1 MWFQPCAVTCWF
13 KITPLLHFQF
23 RVFTVLGTWLGLC
36 LFAIDIQAR
45 QVSSTH
51 YTVRDHLPS
60 NICYRLLQDDKG
72 YILVA
77 TEKGMARFDGYS
89 FTPLF
94 TKNALPTLD
103 IWGVFQDQHNRI
115 WLKSKISNSQ
125 FIYHD
130 SVYDFKSLSPLSKQL
145 QVKMDYQGI
154 PCIYNPNPHD
164 LAVYDMDKELH
175 LTRIPVSFEFKQMIL
190 SGNVLHYSMEKDKL
204 HLILDYGKMVT
215 YHVKSQQLQERIFS
229 GSLSTVAY
237 ANDSHRHYYFRIKDS
252 VFSVSNQQLTFVN
265 TFSKLGFGSSVR
277 WIGGGS
283 QSLFFLED
291 NRLFA
296 TDLNLKVMN
305 LNLPQVTSH
314 YSQVFEDVEKNLW
327 FVTVEDGL
335 YFVSQ
340 RALESQLMN
349 KSNGLSNDHILTL
362 RLTSKGRLYLG
373 TYAQPNIEYIE
384 KGVMGQIQKKP
395 TNVRCMLNFENGD
408 LLVSNEFMSSTNYQ
422 FSVKD
427 YLEGESI
434 STHFSNGQ
442 YITDLKVP
450 VKSSYKLDEQHFVLG
465 GENVIYFC
473 EKKEDEIS
481 IERKFNL
488 QGVVYGIAS
497 FWHQMLF
504 ATSMGLYE
512 YRQDSLHYL
521 GGQYSYLSHYS
532 RALVVDHNN
541 RAWLS
546 DDIGGVCCFDSSY
559 RRLAIIDELANMSTS
574 SLHVDT
580 HDKNIYAATNNG
592 LFVIKPNVER
602 PLTYTIHR
610 FTTADGLASNEVNSV
625 QTDSTHIYVATSS
638 GLSVLPKKQNLVTYT
653 PRIYCTRFLVNNQAK
668 SIDDDYTLGYKER
681 NIRIELTCLSYQS
694 LGNITYYYR
703 IKESG
708 NDWVATQQRV
718 FEYSELEPGEYT
730 FEAYARDVNGIKT
743 GNSVSIHVSI
753 VPPFWQT
760 SLFKFVAI
768 SLILLAA
775 FGLFYRRFQR
785 KREKE
790 IRELEFKRERAEL
803 TLTALQS
810 QLNSHFIFNSL
821 NAIQNFIFNHDEVTA
836 SEYMSKFARLIRLYL
851 ESSRTKLG
859 SIQTELELL
868 KIYTDLE
875 RLRFDNKFEVCI
887 ESDKV
892 TNLQTQFPTNMIQ
905 PFVENAI
912 LHGLL
917 HQPDKGQLTIRFE
930 ETASA
935 ILCTVDDNGVGRE
948 KSLEINN
955 KKKRTSLG
963 MQIIQDK
970 VITIDHLLANK
981 MKIEFTDY
989 SMEKDQ
995 RTGTCVKLIYTKT

>member
-1 MWFQPCAVTCWF
+1 M
-13 KITPLLHFQF
+13 
-23 RVFTVLGTWLGLC
+23 C
-36 LFAIDIQAR
+36 LFWSSADAR
-45 QVSSTH
+45 QVPSTH

-60 NICYRLLQDDKG
+60 NICYRILQDGKG

-103 IWGVFQDQHNRI
+103 VWGIFQDQHDRI
-115 WLKSKISNSQ
+115 WLKSKLSNSQ
-125 FIYHD
+125 FIYRD
-130 SVYDFKSLSPLSKQL
+130 SVYDFANLAPICKQL
-145 QVKMDYQGI
+145 EVKMDYQGI
-154 PCIYNPNPHD
+154 PCIYNPNPKD
-164 LAVYDMDKELH
+164 LAVYDLNAQ
-175 LTRIPVSFEFKQMIL
+175 LNLIRIPVSNEFKLMMM
-190 SGNVLHYSMEKDKL
+190 SGHVLHYSSENDKL

-215 YHVKSQQLQERIFS
+215 YHVKTHQLLERNFA
-229 GSLSTVAY
+229 GSLSTMAY
-237 ANDSHRHYYFRIKDS
+237 SNDVNRHYYFRVEDS
-252 VFSVSNQQLTFVN
+252 VFSVSNQQLSFVN
-265 TFSKLGFGSSVR
+265 TLSKLGFGNSVR

-283 QSLFFLED
+283 QSLFFLD
-291 NRLFA
+291 GDRLFA
-296 TDLNLKVMN
+296 TDLNLQVIN
-305 LNLPQVTSH
+305 LNLPQITSH

-340 RALESQLMN
+340 RALESELVN

-362 RLTSKGRLYLG
+362 RLTKNGRLYLG

-384 KGVMGQIQKKP
+384 NGVIGQIQKKP
-395 TNVRCMLNFENGD
+395 TNVRSMLTFDNGD
-408 LLVSNEFMSSTNYQ
+408 ILVSNEFISKFNYH
-422 FSVKD
+422 FTIKD
-427 YLEGESI
+427 TQVIEKPINRFNKG
-434 STHFSNGQ
+434 H
-442 YITDLKVP
+442 YITDLRISAKA
-450 VKSSYKLDEQHFVLG
+450 SYKIDEQHFVLG
-465 GENVIYFC
+465 GESAIYFY
-473 EKKEDEIS
+473 EQKGNEICL
-481 IERKFNL
+481 ERKISL
-488 QGVVYGIAS
+488 QGVVYDIAS
-497 FWHQMLF
+497 FRQQILF
-504 ATSMGLYE
+504 ATTMGVYSF
-512 YRQDSLHYL
+512 RQNKLTYL
-521 GGQYSYLSHYS
+521 GEKYPFLSHYS
-532 RALVVDHNN
+532 RALVVDQNN
-541 RAWLS
+541 LAWLS

-559 RRLAIIDELANMSTS
+559 HRMAVVHELANLSTT
-574 SLHVDT
+574 SLYADVIHQT
-580 HDKNIYAATNNG
+580 IYASTNNG
-592 LFVIKPNVER
+592 LYEIKPS
-602 PLTYTIHR
+602 LGDQLKYTLHR

-625 QTDSTHIYVATSS
+625 QTDSARIYVATSS
-638 GLSVLPKKQNLVTYT
+638 GLSILPQQRNLVPYT
-653 PRIYCTRFLVNNQAK
+653 PRIYCTRFLVNNQSK
-668 SIDDDYTLGYKER
+668 PLSETYSLSYKER

-694 LGNITYYYR
+694 LGSITYYYR

-718 FEYSELEPGEYT
+718 FEYSELEPGDYT

-743 GNSVSIHVSI
+743 GNSVTIHVKI
-753 VPPFWQT
+753 IPPFWQT
-760 SLFKFVAI
+760 TLFKFIAI
-768 SLILLAA
+768 SLILVTA

-790 IRELEFKRERAEL
+790 IREIEFKRERAEL

-821 NAIQNFIFNHDEVTA
+821 NAIQNFIFNHDEITA

-859 SIQTELELL
+859 SIQTEIELL
-868 KIYTDLE
+868 KNYTDLE
-875 RLRFDNKFEVCI
+875 RLRFDHKFDVQI

-917 HQPDKGQLTIRFE
+917 HQPQRGLLVIRFE
-930 ETASA
+930 ETSSS

-948 KSLEINN
+948 KSMEINN

-970 VITIDHLLANK
+970 VVTIDHLSANK
-981 MKIEFTDY
+981 MKIEIKDY

-995 RTGTCVKLIYTKT
+995 RTGTCVKLIYSK